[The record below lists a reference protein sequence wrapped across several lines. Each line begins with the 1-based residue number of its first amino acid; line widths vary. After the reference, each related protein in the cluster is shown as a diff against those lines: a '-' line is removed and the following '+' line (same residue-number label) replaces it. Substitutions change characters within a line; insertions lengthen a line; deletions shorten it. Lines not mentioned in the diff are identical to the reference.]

1 MKKLNEMEI
10 FEVNPITNN
19 QNKDY
24 QLSIFLAGTIDM
36 GSSRDW
42 QQEFIQQLIK
52 ASQNVKEQT
61 GTIAVFNPRRPPEYG
76 VSNPNFDLRDQ
87 IRWELEHLEK
97 ANTIIMYI
105 IGSSKSPVSLIE
117 LGLFARSKK
126 LTVICEPDYF
136 RYTNVEETCKFY
148 NVDFYNDYNKFIE
161 NFI

>member
-61 GTIAVFNPRRPPEYG
+61 GSIAVFNPRRPPEYG
-76 VSNPNFDLRDQ
+76 PSNPNFDLREQ

-105 IGSSKSPVSLIE
+105 IGSSKSPVSNPLCLNSSSASWEAGVPLSLIIE
-117 LGLFARSKK
+117 TVSGLRV
-126 LTVICEPDYF
+126 L
-136 RYTNVEETCKFY
+136 
-148 NVDFYNDYNKFIE
+148 
-161 NFI
+161 